1 MLPPGTR
8 FSKAKLLRCEAP
20 NLNPVTAGLPGDGPV
35 HPGVS
40 AKESDDN

>member
-8 FSKAKLLRCEAP
+8 FSKAQLLRCKAP
-20 NLNPVTAGLPGDGPV
+20 NLNPVTAGLPGDDPG

-40 AKESDDN
+40 LKKLDDD